1 MRAKN
6 WPDAPTPRGASPS
19 GKQRHDFRTKGA
31 GQRGRACRKKD
42 TVENAYYQRRAYLN
56 ARCVAVGA
64 CYKTLSIV
72 NLQCV
77 SIVLEH
83 NSVSGNTKK
92 TPLPQ
97 WNLGDFYDGYTSPKL
112 AQDLKRAHEMVTK
125 FAKSYAGKVETLNPA
140 AFAKALAEYEA
151 VQDLLGKIGSY
162 AQLLYAA
169 DMSSPQIGQFYQ
181 NAQETLT
188 TLSSAMLF
196 FTLSIN
202 KISDSKAKTLLAA
215 KEMEHYAPWVREL
228 RVLKPYQLSDELE
241 KMLHE
246 KYVAGRAAWSRH
258 YDETISELRFKIG
271 GKPLSMEQ
279 ALHLM
284 SDPKEAVRKEAALA
298 IGEVLQKN
306 IRVFSLITN
315 TLAKDKEIEDNWR
328 GFKQPISSRNVS
340 NQVEDEVV
348 EALMSTVHKNYAKL
362 THRYYRLKAKWLGK
376 KQLAYWDRAAPLPK
390 VPERSYNWEEAKD
403 LVLSAYTAFS
413 PELGKIGRK
422 FFDKQWIDAQI
433 RPGKAPGAFAHPTVP
448 SVHPYLLV
456 NFQGKARDVMTLA
469 HELGHG
475 VHQVLAGGQGALL
488 ADTALTL
495 AETASVF
502 GEQLAFR
509 EMLRRETDAA
519 RRKSILAGKV
529 EDMLATVVR
538 QIAMCEFEICVHNER
553 KNGELTAERL
563 GQIWVDVQSQALGP
577 QVKLTPEY
585 QYFWAYI
592 PHFIHTPFYVYAY
605 AFGDCLVN
613 SLYSAYQKE
622 QKKGNARGF
631 ERKYIEMLSAG
642 GRYRH
647 KELLAP
653 FGLDASKPSFWQ
665 GGLDVIAGLIDE
677 LEQM

>member
-1 MRAKN
+1 MA
-6 WPDAPTPRGASPS
+6 A
-19 GKQRHDFRTKGA
+19 
-31 GQRGRACRKKD
+31 
-42 TVENAYYQRRAYLN
+42 
-56 ARCVAVGA
+56 
-64 CYKTLSIV
+64 
-72 NLQCV
+72 
-77 SIVLEH
+77 
-83 NSVSGNTKK
+83 GNTKK
-92 TPLPQ
+92 ASLPE
-97 WNLGDFYDGYTSPKL
+97 WNLSDFYDGYDSPKL
-112 AQDLKRAHEMVTK
+112 AQDLKRAQGLVDK
-125 FAKSYAGKVETLNPA
+125 FAKSYSGKVELLQA
-140 AFAKALAEYEA
+140 AALAKAVAEYEII
-151 VQDLLGKIGSY
+151 QDLLGKIGSY
-162 AQLLYAA
+162 AQLLYAG
-169 DMSSPQIGQFYQ
+169 DMSKPAVGQFYQ
-181 NAQETLT
+181 NTQETLT
-188 TLSSAMLF
+188 TLSSALLF

-202 KISDSKAKTLLAA
+202 KISEAKAKKLLADKA
-215 KEMEHYAPWVREL
+215 LAHYAPWIREL
-228 RVLKPYQLSDELE
+228 RTLKPYQLSDDLE
-241 KMLHE
+241 KLLHE

-258 YDETISELRFKIG
+258 YDETVSDLRFTV
-271 GKPLSMEQ
+271 GKKPMGMEQ

-284 SDPKEAVRKEAALA
+284 SDPKESVRKDAALA
-298 IGEVLQKN
+298 IGHVLEKN
-306 IRVFSLITN
+306 IKTFSLITN

-328 GFKQPISSRNVS
+328 GFKQPISSRNVA

-348 EALMSTVHKNYAKL
+348 EALIATVRKNYGKL
-362 THRYYRLKAKWLGK
+362 THRYYKLKAKWLGK

-390 VPERSYNWEEAKD
+390 VPERSYNWEEAKE

-413 PELGKIGRK
+413 PELGKLGRK
-422 FFDKQWIDAQI
+422 FFDKNWIDAQI
-433 RPGKAPGAFAHPTVP
+433 RPGKSPGAFAHPTVP

-488 ADTALTL
+488 ADTPLTL

-509 EMLRRETDAA
+509 EMLRRESNPA

-538 QIAMCEFEICVHNER
+538 QIAMCEFEVRVHGER
-553 KNGELTAERL
+553 RKGELTSERI
-563 GQIWVDVQSQALGP
+563 GQIWVDVQSEALGP

-585 QYFWAYI
+585 RHFWAYI

-613 SLYSAYQKE
+613 SLYALYQKE
-622 QKKGNARGF
+622 QKQSHARDF
-631 ERKYIEMLSAG
+631 EKKYLTMLSAG

-653 FGLDASKPSFWQ
+653 FGLDASKASFWQ

-677 LEQM
+677 LEGM

>member
-1 MRAKN
+1 MKA
-6 WPDAPTPRGASPS
+6 A
-19 GKQRHDFRTKGA
+19 
-31 GQRGRACRKKD
+31 
-42 TVENAYYQRRAYLN
+42 
-56 ARCVAVGA
+56 
-64 CYKTLSIV
+64 
-72 NLQCV
+72 
-77 SIVLEH
+77 
-83 NSVSGNTKK
+83 NTKK
-92 TPLPQ
+92 TSLPE
-97 WNLGDFYDGYTSPKL
+97 WNLGDFYDGLSSSKL
-112 AQDLKRAHEMVTK
+112 AQDIKRAGALVEK
-125 FAKSYAGKVETLNPA
+125 FAKAYAGRVEALEVSGFKA
-140 AFAKALAEYEA
+140 ALAEYEA
-151 VQDLLGKIGSY
+151 LQDLLGKIGSY
-162 AQLLYAA
+162 AQLLYAG
-169 DMSSPQIGQFYQ
+169 DMSKPEIGQFYQ
-181 NAQETLT
+181 NTQETLT
-188 TLSSAMLF
+188 TLSSRILF

-202 KISDSKAKTLLAA
+202 KISDARARKLLAA
-215 KEMEHYAPWVREL
+215 KELAHYAPWVREL
-228 RVLKPYQLSDELE
+228 RALKPYQLSDELE

-258 YDETISELRFKIG
+258 YDETVSDLRFVVGK
-271 GKPLSMEQ
+271 KPLAMEQ

-298 IGEVLQKN
+298 IGDVLGKH
-306 IRVFSLITN
+306 IRTFALITN

-328 GFKQPISSRNVS
+328 GFKRPISSRNIA

-348 EALMSTVHKNYAKL
+348 DALLSAVRKNYGRL
-362 THRYYRLKAKWLGK
+362 THRYYKLKAKWLGK

-390 VPERSYNWEEAKD
+390 VPERSYNWDEAKD
-403 LVLSAYTAFS
+403 LVLSSYTAFS
-413 PELGKIGRK
+413 PELGKLGRK
-422 FFDKQWIDAQI
+422 FFDKNWIDAQI
-433 RPGKAPGAFAHPTVP
+433 RPGKAPGAFAHPAVP

-456 NFQGKARDVMTLA
+456 NFLGKARDVMTLA

-488 ADTALTL
+488 ADTPLTL

-509 EMLRRETDAA
+509 EMLRREKNAE

-538 QIAMCEFEICVHNER
+538 QVAMCEFEVRVHDER
-553 KNGELTAERL
+553 RKGELTAERI
-563 GQIWVDVQSQALGP
+563 GRIWVDVQSEALGP

-613 SLYSAYQKE
+613 SLYASYQKE
-622 QKKGNARGF
+622 QKKGHAREF
-631 ERKYIEMLSAG
+631 EKKYLAMLASG

-653 FGLDASKPSFWQ
+653 FGLDAGKPSFWQ

-677 LEQM
+677 LEGM